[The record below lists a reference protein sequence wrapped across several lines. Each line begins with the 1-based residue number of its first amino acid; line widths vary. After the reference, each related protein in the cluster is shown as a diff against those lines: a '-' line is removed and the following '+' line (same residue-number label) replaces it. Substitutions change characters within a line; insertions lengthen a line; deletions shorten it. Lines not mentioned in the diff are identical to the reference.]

1 MAAATYSMTSGDS
14 DVSGEKTPIK
24 TGCVIECTGES
35 GGWAGAV
42 GKANR
47 LLEQPD
53 DFGEQNI

>member
-1 MAAATYSMTSGDS
+1 MPASKANKQTHLSLTVYS
-14 DVSGEKTPIK
+14 PR
-24 TGCVIECTGES
+24 
-35 GGWAGAV
+35 WAGAV